1 MLFSILLHLDP
12 MLFSNKYL
20 ATEQLNI
27 TFLLKF
33 FNTKLETYG
42 SRLAL
47 NNQTNRL
54 RVITKATFNS
64 QQRQQQ
70 F

>member
-1 MLFSILLHLDP
+1 
-12 MLFSNKYL
+12 MLFSNKFII
-20 ATEQLNI
+20 TEPLNI
-27 TFLLKF
+27 TIGLKF
-33 FNTKLETYG
+33 LSTKLEIYG
-42 SRLAL
+42 FMSTLIS
-47 NNQTNRL
+47 QTNRL

>member
-1 MLFSILLHLDP
+1 
-12 MLFSNKYL
+12 MLFSNKFII
-20 ATEQLNI
+20 TESLNI
-27 TFLLKF
+27 TIGLKF
-33 FNTKLETYG
+33 LSTKLEIYG
-42 SRLAL
+42 FMSTL
-47 NNQTNRL
+47 NSQTNRL

>member
-1 MLFSILLHLDP
+1 
-12 MLFSNKYL
+12 MLFSNKFII
-20 ATEQLNI
+20 TEPLNI
-27 TFLLKF
+27 TIGLKF
-33 FNTKLETYG
+33 LSTKLEIYG
-42 SRLAL
+42 FMSTL
-47 NNQTNRL
+47 NSQTNRL